1 MRNLRLTK
9 DINSVLYTV
18 IGAFFL
24 ALIIGLVVKN
34 PFGTVL
40 MRAFLSA
47 LLFGA
52 LVYAGVWMLKRYIP
66 EWETSDRGG
75 KKIDGGVGEK
85 EKSVPVTEHEE
96 NYTEHGLQ
104 EQENEEDKYPE
115 AGDTDGGLD
124 AGTYAVMTQEAGEA
138 NAAREDDSLPSLDE
152 LFVDEEKV
160 PSDYQTEPKPT
171 SSRKKGEKIELGDFR
186 IPYEPETLAKAIKK
200 VMSQDERR

>member
-9 DINSVLYTV
+9 DINAVLYTV

-66 EWETSDRGG
+66 ELEASAMGG
-75 KKIDGGVGEK
+75 KMIDGGAEEK

-96 NYTEHGLQ
+96 NDTEYGLQ
-104 EQENEEDKYPE
+104 KQENAEDKYPE
-115 AGDTDGGLD
+115 AGDTDGGLE
-124 AGTYAVMTQEAGEA
+124 AGTHTVTTQETGEA
-138 NAAREDDSLPSLDE
+138 NAAREDDSLPSLDG
-152 LFVDEEKV
+152 LFMDEEKV
-160 PSDYQTEPKPT
+160 PFDYQTELEPT
-171 SSRKKGEKIELGDFR
+171 PSRKKGEKIELGNFR